1 MGSTLAFRTGFAHGR
16 RKNAL
21 AEGKS
26 RSPAAKRVTII
37 LEQMRRPRKR
47 EKGETKRSGSER
59 QLGMVMD

>member
-1 MGSTLAFRTGFAHGR
+1 MGSTLAFRTGCPHGR

-37 LEQMRRPRKR
+37 LDRCDGPEKR
-47 EKGETKRSGSER
+47 ERRDKKECGSE
-59 QLGMVMD
+59 GNWEW